1 MSASGGG
8 DKDKQ
13 EVSTQRHFSGAAG
26 VRTERGMISKYVTL
40 VLEELMGDISATEPL
55 GSRDNTNETETKDM
69 ETWDPDRQHTPP
81 A

>member
-26 VRTERGMISKYVTL
+26 VRTERGMSSEYVTL
-40 VLEELMGDISATEPL
+40 VLEELMGDIAATEYL
-55 GSRDNTNETETKDM
+55 GSRDNTDETETKDM
-69 ETWDPDRQHTPP
+69 ETWDTDRQHAPP